1 MLSVTPEISNR
12 STTNRPP
19 SKRPRDTQSS
29 YESLSNMSQS
39 QETTSTSDWHL
50 HFEIPAMGS
59 FSRSV
64 QEAIKTGVIT
74 AKARKEIIQV
84 FRTYITKYTVYPS
97 SEQYVTVCQQLV
109 TKYPKLKDEKGSST
123 FVSTIKVVVWVVIMY

>member
-1 MLSVTPEISNR
+1 MTPEISNR
-12 STTNRPP
+12 PTTNRPP

-29 YESLSNMSQS
+29 SESLSDMSQS
-39 QETTSTSDWHL
+39 QETTSTSDWYL
-50 HFEIPAMGS
+50 HFEIPAMGP

-64 QEAIKTGVIT
+64 QEAIKTGVII

-84 FRTYITKYTVYPS
+84 LRTYITKYTVYPA
-97 SEQYVTVCQQLV
+97 SELYVTVCQQLV

-123 FVSTIKVVVWVVIMY
+123 FVSKIKVVVWVVITY